1 MELIDA
7 LVREAIMNGGDD
19 IVIEEDENTEK
30 DNCYRVRLVKH

>member
-1 MELIDA
+1 MDLIDA
-7 LVREAIMNGGDD
+7 LVREAIMNDADD